1 MLTARL
7 AMGLVFV
14 AKWVE
19 RFWPADRLPEIQT
32 KTIDDR
38 LAVATFSL
46 GILVSALSS
55 SATAAA
61 PRATEL
67 LMGKDDTPDV
77 RAIRNCFVL
86 GATRGYDQ
94 DPRFGLIV
102 LSEVAQRGL
111 WPAVNDPGTAIG
123 VLATLT
129 RLVNEA
135 DRALAGHQAKAKAA
149 KADKPDGAADEIK
162 FDRVTLP
169 ELDIRTRVVDSFAPI
184 AHDGAS
190 MLEVGIRLQKM
201 LATIARNSRAPIAL
215 EARLQA
221 GKVEAG
227 KAMERG
233 PTALSHPDDRRQLE
247 ALHER
252 LFSA

>member
-67 LMGKDDTPDV
+67 LMGNDDTPDV

-102 LSEVAQRGL
+102 LSEVARRQR
-111 WPAVNDPGTAIG
+111 P
-123 VLATLT
+123 
-129 RLVNEA
+129 RHRHR
-135 DRALAGHQAKAKAA
+135 RAGNPH
-149 KADKPDGAADEIK
+149 
-162 FDRVTLP
+162 
-169 ELDIRTRVVDSFAPI
+169 
-184 AHDGAS
+184 
-190 MLEVGIRLQKM
+190 
-201 LATIARNSRAPIAL
+201 
-215 EARLQA
+215 
-221 GKVEAG
+221 EAG
-227 KAMERG
+227 ERSRSRPG
-233 PTALSHPDDRRQLE
+233 RPSG
-247 ALHER
+247 
-252 LFSA
+252 